1 MNENTSKLEA
11 IRKEIEDCSEKEAQ
25 AIVKDAEKIAGE
37 KIAELEKRIFSENE
51 ENLRNITEKFK
62 SDEKKRVSE
71 VRFSEGRRVL
81 LHRNK
86 LVSEFFD
93 RVKEKLS
100 ESLSDERYI
109 DYLKNSLKSADKK
122 YPVTEKT
129 VVLCRE
135 NDLGLVNNAL
145 SGFKAEIK
153 VSSDIKTGG
162 IILNYTDK
170 NYIIDLT
177 LDAALEKERESFA
190 ALKEM
195 QL

>member
-37 KIAELEKRIFSENE
+37 KIAGLEKRIFSENE

-177 LDAALEKERESFA
+177 LDAALEKERKSFA